1 MTYILKTDIG
11 AIRGE
16 IYLDLEKRLIEKV
29 VLFSNSDRTGNC
41 MILTNIG
48 EITDVGSVL
57 EDLGRKLDEVLEKQ
71 EKKEKIE

>member
-41 MILTNIG
+41 MILRDIN
-48 EITDVGSVL
+48 EVADVGSVL
-57 EDLGRKLDEVLEKQ
+57 EDLGRQLDEVLEKQ
-71 EKKEKIE
+71 NKNEMP